1 MKRLLVLGA
10 VTLAAGASGCKNCS
24 PCGGATSVFRPATP
38 TPAYC
43 GSPEGV
49 AMPAGEYAVPEMGA
63 PALGVP
69 QGVPV
74 QTYPG
79 PEAYTPA
86 P

>member
-1 MKRLLVLGA
+1 MKRLLVLVA

-24 PCGGATSVFRPATP
+24 PCGGSTSAFRPYTP
-38 TPAYC
+38 TPACC
-43 GSPEGV
+43 GGGTV
-49 AMPAGEYAVPEMGA
+49 AAPGAVYAAPGMQA
-63 PALGVP
+63 PAMGMP